1 MSLLVTTILVIV
13 ILVVLISTVKF
24 FRIILIV
31 VFGALY
37 MGINFIYMKV
47 QKWHFGMKK
56 KDPVVYYAF
65 TPIYWLLVGI
75 TYLISAPYE
84 FIQSFGIH

>member
-1 MSLLVTTILVIV
+1 MSIVTIIIIV
-13 ILVVLISTVKF
+13 AVSIFLIATVKF
-24 FRIILIV
+24 VRIILIV
-31 VFGALY
+31 AL
-37 MGINFIYMKV
+37 GIIYMPINNIYMRV

-65 TPIYWLLVGI
+65 TPFYWLIVVI
-75 TYLISAPYE
+75 TYTISAPYE